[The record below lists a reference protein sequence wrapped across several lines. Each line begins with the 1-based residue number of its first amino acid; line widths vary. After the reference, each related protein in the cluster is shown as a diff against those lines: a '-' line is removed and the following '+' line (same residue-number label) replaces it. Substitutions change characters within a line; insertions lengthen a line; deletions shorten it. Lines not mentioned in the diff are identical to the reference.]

1 MQHKTVLDYIE
12 LNIKHKKKIYTS
24 STHKQ
29 QTTICTVEY
38 QPNQVY
44 CSMKESKREE
54 EPEAVLHT
62 DTNRRSSME

>member
-1 MQHKTVLDYIE
+1 MLDYIE

-24 STHKQ
+24 STHKER
-29 QTTICTVEY
+29 TTICTVEDK
-38 QPNQVY
+38 PNQVY
-44 CSMKESKREE
+44 CSMKESKRE